1 MKHAAAYHEKNVY
14 NTPRRNERSQKIT
27 VFHAAGT
34 CGKIYSPS
42 LKLIEFFLILSHKY
56 GIEFHSGI
64 CVPGYLRHHNPD
76 YGIRTGK

>member
-1 MKHAAAYHEKNVY
+1 MKHAAAYHEKTVY
-14 NTPRRNERSQKIT
+14 NTPRRNGRSQKIT

-34 CGKIYSPS
+34 CGKMYSPS